1 MNIVWI
7 NCESNAFL
15 GKMTENIAV
24 IGKICLLK
32 VLYVLYHKCK
42 FLNTFPFMNI
52 FYEETQAF
60 LELKLMSFAPS
71 TYSYILLYKMYSWRN
86 SSFPWV
92 EINASFAKYLF
103 IHFALQNVFMKK
115 LKLCLSFF
123 TLYHKIWILH
133 IYLQFDLLKW

>member
-1 MNIVWI
+1 
-7 NCESNAFL
+7 
-15 GKMTENIAV
+15 MTENIAV

-71 TYSYILLYKMYSWRN
+71 TYSYILLYKMYS
-86 SSFPWV
+86 
-92 EINASFAKYLF
+92 
-103 IHFALQNVFMKK
+103 
-115 LKLCLSFF
+115 
-123 TLYHKIWILH
+123 
-133 IYLQFDLLKW
+133 